1 MIALP
6 AHGLVHVLAADHLT
20 DVLGSCADVETR
32 REIASLADSLQLLH
46 LLALGHQLHYGLKHS
61 AHTGGVQGGHNH
73 DLALVGCILAP
84 GGYLERGEVKLNRL
98 TSSKNWP
105 SSTPITS

>member
-1 MIALP
+1 
-6 AHGLVHVLAADHLT
+6 
-20 DVLGSCADVETR
+20 
-32 REIASLADSLQLLH
+32 LQLLH